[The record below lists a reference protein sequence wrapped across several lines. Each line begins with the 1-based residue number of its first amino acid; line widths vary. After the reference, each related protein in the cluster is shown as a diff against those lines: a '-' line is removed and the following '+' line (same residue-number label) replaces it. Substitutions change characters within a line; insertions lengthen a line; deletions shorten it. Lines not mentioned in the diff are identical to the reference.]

1 MAAQNLFN
9 SVIAAR
15 QLSMTG
21 PGHCRRRRQPT
32 ACGLAKN
39 GPDDPIAEQKRQR
52 ADADQVKR

>member
-1 MAAQNLFN
+1 
-9 SVIAAR
+9 
-15 QLSMTG
+15 MTG